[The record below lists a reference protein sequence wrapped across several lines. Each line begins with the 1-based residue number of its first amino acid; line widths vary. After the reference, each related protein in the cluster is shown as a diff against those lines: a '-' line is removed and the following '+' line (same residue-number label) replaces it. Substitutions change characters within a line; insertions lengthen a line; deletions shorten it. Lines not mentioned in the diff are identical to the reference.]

1 MIFLEILFFFARY
14 FDAEDKLKPALISSY
29 NSSLKIALLIS
40 FLESLFIPFKT
51 IVNSPKISSFSKNLI
66 NSKELG
72 DFEHTGSVLEQL
84 SSDVQ
89 VRLNAKYGVKNYQLN
104 IFDNTKAE
112 VVSKNYRQ
120 LENEV
125 VSTNF
130 GDIETIV
137 VVAESEDVGPI
148 KYYIAPSLDY
158 MIIKS
163 TATLKNDEER
173 VLIISEEPKFS
184 GE

>member
-1 MIFLEILFFFARY
+1 M
-14 FDAEDKLKPALISSY
+14 
-29 NSSLKIALLIS
+29 
-40 FLESLFIPFKT
+40 
-51 IVNSPKISSFSKNLI
+51 V
-66 NSKELG
+66 
-72 DFEHTGSVLEQL
+72 
-84 SSDVQ
+84 
-89 VRLNAKYGVKNYQLN
+89 
-104 IFDNTKAE
+104 
-112 VVSKNYRQ
+112 KNYRQ

-148 KYYIAPSLDY
+148 KYFIAPSLDY

-173 VLIISEEPKFS
+173 VLIISEKPKFS
-184 GE
+184 AE

>member
-1 MIFLEILFFFARY
+1 M
-14 FDAEDKLKPALISSY
+14 
-29 NSSLKIALLIS
+29 
-40 FLESLFIPFKT
+40 
-51 IVNSPKISSFSKNLI
+51 
-66 NSKELG
+66 
-72 DFEHTGSVLEQL
+72 
-84 SSDVQ
+84 
-89 VRLNAKYGVKNYQLN
+89 
-104 IFDNTKAE
+104 
-112 VVSKNYRQ
+112 
-120 LENEV
+120 ENEV

-163 TATLKNDEER
+163 SATLKNDEER

>member
-1 MIFLEILFFFARY
+1 MK
-14 FDAEDKLKPALISSY
+14 D
-29 NSSLKIALLIS
+29 
-40 FLESLFIPFKT
+40 
-51 IVNSPKISSFSKNLI
+51 
-66 NSKELG
+66 
-72 DFEHTGSVLEQL
+72 
-84 SSDVQ
+84 
-89 VRLNAKYGVKNYQLN
+89 YQLN

-130 GDIETIV
+130 GDIETIL

>member
-1 MIFLEILFFFARY
+1 M
-14 FDAEDKLKPALISSY
+14 
-29 NSSLKIALLIS
+29 
-40 FLESLFIPFKT
+40 
-51 IVNSPKISSFSKNLI
+51 V
-66 NSKELG
+66 
-72 DFEHTGSVLEQL
+72 
-84 SSDVQ
+84 
-89 VRLNAKYGVKNYQLN
+89 
-104 IFDNTKAE
+104 
-112 VVSKNYRQ
+112 KNYRQ

-137 VVAESEDVGPI
+137 VVAKSEDVGPI

>member
-1 MIFLEILFFFARY
+1 MLILYPARRTSN
-14 FDAEDKLKPALISSY
+14 L
-29 NSSLKIALLIS
+29 SLDQN
-40 FLESLFIPFKT
+40 
-51 IVNSPKISSFSKNLI
+51 V
-66 NSKELG
+66 
-72 DFEHTGSVLEQL
+72 DFE
-84 SSDVQ
+84 
-89 VRLNAKYGVKNYQLN
+89 
-104 IFDNTKAE
+104 F
-112 VVSKNYRQ
+112 VS
-120 LENEV
+120 
-125 VSTNF
+125 F

-158 MIIKS
+158 MIVKS

>member
-1 MIFLEILFFFARY
+1 M
-14 FDAEDKLKPALISSY
+14 
-29 NSSLKIALLIS
+29 
-40 FLESLFIPFKT
+40 
-51 IVNSPKISSFSKNLI
+51 
-66 NSKELG
+66 
-72 DFEHTGSVLEQL
+72 
-84 SSDVQ
+84 
-89 VRLNAKYGVKNYQLN
+89 KNYQLN

-158 MIIKS
+158 MIMKS

>member
-1 MIFLEILFFFARY
+1 M
-14 FDAEDKLKPALISSY
+14 
-29 NSSLKIALLIS
+29 
-40 FLESLFIPFKT
+40 
-51 IVNSPKISSFSKNLI
+51 
-66 NSKELG
+66 
-72 DFEHTGSVLEQL
+72 
-84 SSDVQ
+84 
-89 VRLNAKYGVKNYQLN
+89 
-104 IFDNTKAE
+104 
-112 VVSKNYRQ
+112 
-120 LENEV
+120 ENEV

-173 VLIISEEPKFS
+173 VLIISEEPKFLA
-184 GE
+184 E

>member
-1 MIFLEILFFFARY
+1 MCIR
-14 FDAEDKLKPALISSY
+14 DS
-29 NSSLKIALLIS
+29 
-40 FLESLFIPFKT
+40 
-51 IVNSPKISSFSKNLI
+51 
-66 NSKELG
+66 
-72 DFEHTGSVLEQL
+72 
-84 SSDVQ
+84 
-89 VRLNAKYGVKNYQLN
+89 
-104 IFDNTKAE
+104 
-112 VVSKNYRQ
+112 YRQ

>member
-1 MIFLEILFFFARY
+1 M
-14 FDAEDKLKPALISSY
+14 
-29 NSSLKIALLIS
+29 
-40 FLESLFIPFKT
+40 
-51 IVNSPKISSFSKNLI
+51 
-66 NSKELG
+66 
-72 DFEHTGSVLEQL
+72 
-84 SSDVQ
+84 
-89 VRLNAKYGVKNYQLN
+89 
-104 IFDNTKAE
+104 
-112 VVSKNYRQ
+112 
-120 LENEV
+120 ENEV

>member
-1 MIFLEILFFFARY
+1 M
-14 FDAEDKLKPALISSY
+14 
-29 NSSLKIALLIS
+29 
-40 FLESLFIPFKT
+40 
-51 IVNSPKISSFSKNLI
+51 
-66 NSKELG
+66 
-72 DFEHTGSVLEQL
+72 
-84 SSDVQ
+84 
-89 VRLNAKYGVKNYQLN
+89 
-104 IFDNTKAE
+104 
-112 VVSKNYRQ
+112 
-120 LENEV
+120 ENEV

-158 MIIKS
+158 IIIKS